1 MKHLQYEFMDFHDE
15 IAKDVFLT
23 RYSDGSEVVSN
34 YSGKAFRC
42 KGEDDPSDGLQ
53 ADQTSVSRIV
63 LRGCGINRT
72 AGRGKRAT
80 MNDQTKA
87 RDTVMKGLTLATG
100 ISLIGMAAAAGQD
113 HSKGA
118 DAFVELANK
127 QVSVRFDA
135 ASGAVASVSN
145 RVLGIAYTIDAPA
158 PSCLN

>member
-1 MKHLQYEFMDFHDE
+1 
-15 IAKDVFLT
+15 
-23 RYSDGSEVVSN
+23 
-34 YSGKAFRC
+34 
-42 KGEDDPSDGLQ
+42 
-53 ADQTSVSRIV
+53 
-63 LRGCGINRT
+63 
-72 AGRGKRAT
+72 

-145 RVLGIAYTIDAPA
+145 RVLGIAYTVDAPA
-158 PSCLN
+158 PSLFELMTLAGQANTFAECGPGSRFA